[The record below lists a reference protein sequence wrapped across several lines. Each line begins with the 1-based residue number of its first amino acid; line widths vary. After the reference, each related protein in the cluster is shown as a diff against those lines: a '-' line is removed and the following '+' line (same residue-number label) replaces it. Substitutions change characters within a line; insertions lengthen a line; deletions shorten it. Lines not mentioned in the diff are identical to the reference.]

1 MALTKFTELA
11 AWQRAQELLA
21 ICFQLLNRPIVSQ
34 DKRFREQLADASS
47 SVARNIAEG
56 FGRIRPAENAQYV
69 RVANG
74 SANEVLNLFI
84 EARKK
89 AYLNDAEFPRFET
102 AARRAIGTIVNYLK
116 YLDKCKDDD
125 RWKSHSAQ
133 FKPKPKNPEP

>member
-1 MALTKFTELA
+1 M
-11 AWQRAQELLA
+11 RHH
-21 ICFQLLNRPIVSQ
+21 PS
-34 DKRFREQLADASS
+34 RETSPKGS
-47 SVARNIAEG
+47 
-56 FGRIRPAENAQYV
+56 GRIRPAENAQYV

-125 RWKSHSAQ
+125 RWKTRSAQ